1 MHAAEHEFAGKM
13 HDDLIDGV
21 EWAVAQGIAD
31 PGRVGIYGGSYGGY
45 AALVGVTFTPDVFA
59 AAVSYVGP
67 SSLVTLARS
76 FPAYWR
82 PLLASTWFRYVGD
95 PEDPDD
101 LADMQRRSPL
111 NFVDRIT
118 TPLLVIQGANDP
130 RVTKQ
135 ESDQIVAALRGRGVP
150 VDYICKDDEGHGFV
164 KPENRLD
171 AFGAIERFFAAHLGG
186 RQIPAA
192 PRPAPPVRADP
203 AWAKG
208 GDSGHRTCDAARARK
223 LLLGL
228 RGCCVTPPI
237 RISRRRAVIVLAGTG
252 PLACARHAC
261 QVPVDISGEGALS
274 KKAIIAVII
283 AAIVVAG
290 VVIGI
295 QQATKSSTS
304 DATYAKKFT
313 ADYPNVAQMLNGI
326 PQNGQVLGDAKAP
339 IGIIEYMDYKC
350 PVCGAASHN
359 LVPLLIQDYVRTGK
373 ATIELR
379 PVHIIQPG
387 NQSETA
393 ALAGLATAPQNRMWY
408 FTELVLRNQGDEL
421 DQWLTNGVLNDAATT
436 SGVNIAQWN
445 QVNAGQG
452 VAIQFL
458 NIAN

>member
-1 MHAAEHEFAGKM
+1 
-13 HDDLIDGV
+13 
-21 EWAVAQGIAD
+21 
-31 PGRVGIYGGSYGGY
+31 
-45 AALVGVTFTPDVFA
+45 
-59 AAVSYVGP
+59 
-67 SSLVTLARS
+67 
-76 FPAYWR
+76 
-82 PLLASTWFRYVGD
+82 
-95 PEDPDD
+95 
-101 LADMQRRSPL
+101 
-111 NFVDRIT
+111 
-118 TPLLVIQGANDP
+118 
-130 RVTKQ
+130 
-135 ESDQIVAALRGRGVP
+135 
-150 VDYICKDDEGHGFV
+150 
-164 KPENRLD
+164 
-171 AFGAIERFFAAHLGG
+171 
-186 RQIPAA
+186 
-192 PRPAPPVRADP
+192 
-203 AWAKG
+203 
-208 GDSGHRTCDAARARK
+208 
-223 LLLGL
+223 
-228 RGCCVTPPI
+228 
-237 RISRRRAVIVLAGTG
+237 
-252 PLACARHAC
+252 
-261 QVPVDISGEGALS
+261 LS

-458 NIAN
+458 NIANNFQADTSAAGDQEATPTFIIHGPKGAIVVQGDVPESEITQAMQQVNGGKV